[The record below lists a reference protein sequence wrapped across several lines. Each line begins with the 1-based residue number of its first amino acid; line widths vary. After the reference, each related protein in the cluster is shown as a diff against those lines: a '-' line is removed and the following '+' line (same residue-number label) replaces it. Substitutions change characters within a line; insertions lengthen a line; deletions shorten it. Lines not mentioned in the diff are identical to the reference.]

1 MEQSLSINYNK
12 ENTNNFGIKDNQLY
26 IHLSEIYDIL
36 IRNTFA
42 NDFLKKNNYFEKVNN
57 VYNNLYKTYVE
68 RMEKSICNFKC
79 NSLYLPAEDSL
90 RVDEIAEKGEIKNMG
105 DFNRFNNI
113 FKKNSFSSSVKK
125 ELFFDGQPEGD
136 IEKRE
141 DNFDDENDNEN
152 KNIIQNFPNFDEETQ
167 KEENKK

>member
-1 MEQSLSINYNK
+1 MNQISSYNS
-12 ENTNNFGIKDNQLY
+12 DNQLY

-42 NDFLKKNNYFEKVNN
+42 NDFLNKNNYFEKVNN

-90 RVDEIAEKGEIKNMG
+90 RVDEIAEKGEILC
-105 DFNRFNNI
+105 
-113 FKKNSFSSSVKK
+113 VKK
-125 ELFFDGQPEGD
+125 L
-136 IEKRE
+136 
-141 DNFDDENDNEN
+141 
-152 KNIIQNFPNFDEETQ
+152 
-167 KEENKK
+167 